1 MICAGIDAGSR
12 AIKIALMR
20 SDNSKII
27 ATGVIDQGV
36 AQENLAREL
45 FENTLKNNGISH
57 SEVAATI
64 ATGYGRNAISFA
76 DKAITEITCHATG
89 VKYFVPDARAIIDIG
104 GQDSKFIRMNES
116 GSIEDFAMNDRC
128 AAGTGCFLEMVAKK
142 LSVPLNALG
151 MMAKKSKQPASI
163 SSMCVVFAETEI
175 VGLMAEQRSPADIV
189 CGVQNAI
196 ASRIL
201 SMAGRNLPTEIIFT
215 GGVAMI
221 HGMDTALRK
230 VFERPVEISP
240 QPQLTGAIGA
250 AILAIKYFK
259 QQHEIKGV
267 ECD

>member
-12 AIKIALMR
+12 AIKIALMS

-27 ATGVIDQGV
+27 ATGITDQGV
-36 AQENLAREL
+36 AQENLARTL
-45 FENTLKNNGISH
+45 FKNTLKKHCLSH
-57 SEVAATI
+57 REIGTII

-76 DKAITEITCHATG
+76 NKTITEITCHAAG
-89 VKYFVPDARAIIDIG
+89 VKYFAPDARAIIDIG
-104 GQDSKFIRMNES
+104 GQDSKFIRINEN

-142 LSVPLNALG
+142 LSISLDSLG
-151 MMAKKSKQPASI
+151 TVAKKSENPAAI

-175 VGLMAEQRSPADIV
+175 VGLMAEQRHPADIV

-201 SMAGRNLPTEIIFT
+201 SMAGREIPSAIIFT

-221 HGMDTALRK
+221 HAMDTAIEK
-230 VFERPVEISP
+230 IFQRPVSVSP
-240 QPQLTGAIGA
+240 QPQMTGAIGA
-250 AILAIKYFK
+250 AILAIKHYK
-259 QQHEIKGV
+259 QQQEL
-267 ECD
+267 

>member
-20 SDNSKII
+20 SEDFQIV
-27 ATGVIDQGV
+27 ATGIIDQGV
-36 AQENLAREL
+36 AQENLAKGL
-45 FENTLKNNGISH
+45 FEKILDDNSISRKDV
-57 SEVAATI
+57 SAII
-64 ATGYGRNAISFA
+64 ATGYGRNAINFA
-76 DKAITEITCHATG
+76 DKAITEITCHAAG
-89 VKYFVPDARAIIDIG
+89 VKYFVPDVRTIIDIG
-104 GQDSKFIRMNES
+104 GQDSKLIRLNEN

-142 LSVPLNALG
+142 LALPLDSLG
-151 MMAKKSKQPASI
+151 DVARQSQKPASI

-201 SMAGRNLPTEIIFT
+201 SMAGRNMPTEIIFT

-221 HGMDTALRK
+221 HGMDTAIQK
-230 VFERPVEISP
+230 IFERPVKISP
-240 QPQLTGAIGA
+240 QSQMTGAIGA
-250 AILAIKYFK
+250 AILAIKHFK
-259 QQHEIKGV
+259 QQEIKGV
-267 ECD
+267 EFD